1 MVFQKSI
8 PKKITT
14 SLTSRPS
21 TAQIVI
27 ENPLDE
33 DIFINGIEIIPDAEF
48 SKKGILIILINEVPV
63 FDKNDSEALF
73 GYAKFPVPL
82 GKTLRRSNDI
92 QIFAWNGEDS
102 NEINVRFNLSLS
114 KVLQPFNSQAET
126 LGKDVFNQL
135 VSQTTVLFEEK
146 VRLVSTETVLINL
159 KGYLKLIV
167 FISAGNATLPT
178 SITPSGWIANNN
190 VDDAIDGDIV
200 TDGVNSLSKTTA
212 GSPTLKIDHGS
223 IATRHL
229 FGKFDKDPNVGTKT
243 LTVDVSD
250 DDISYANLLPTQD
263 WNSTGVDPE
272 IIDAGTTSF
281 RYSRWTWEVEGGEA
295 MVISIYEIYDAL
307 TMGGTGSLTFE
318 VRDPETDTWSEFIAS
333 SEFGTITQ
341 GASAI
346 IEQIGDVTTKSV
358 SGKTY
363 ALPSTQTDFR
373 AKYSITVNALKNA
386 VSIQKVA

>member
-1 MVFQKSI
+1 M
-8 PKKITT
+8 
-14 SLTSRPS
+14 
-21 TAQIVI
+21 
-27 ENPLDE
+27 
-33 DIFINGIEIIPDAEF
+33 
-48 SKKGILIILINEVPV
+48 
-63 FDKNDSEALF
+63 
-73 GYAKFPVPL
+73 
-82 GKTLRRSNDI
+82 
-92 QIFAWNGEDS
+92 
-102 NEINVRFNLSLS
+102 
-114 KVLQPFNSQAET
+114 
-126 LGKDVFNQL
+126 
-135 VSQTTVLFEEK
+135 
-146 VRLVSTETVLINL
+146 
-159 KGYLKLIV
+159 
-167 FISAGNATLPT
+167 
-178 SITPSGWIANNN
+178 
-190 VDDAIDGDIV
+190 
-200 TDGVNSLSKTTA
+200 
-212 GSPTLKIDHGS
+212 
-223 IATRHL
+223 
-229 FGKFDKDPNVGTKT
+229 
-243 LTVDVSD
+243 
-250 DDISYANLLPTQD
+250 PTQD